1 MASFIKRYFPDSNDS
16 AECYH
21 PPASNEQIELLET
34 QLGFSLP
41 ADYKIFLLSTNG
53 FEGWIGPSYA
63 RFASTE
69 EVLSTT
75 LDFSRQFFPWAIFL
89 GSDGGGVMYILD
101 TRFIPMRFGV
111 LEFIADENDFKPLG
125 NSFEQ
130 FIKRLYDD
138 TIFTRP
144 ENDGG

>member
-1 MASFIKRYFPDSNDS
+1 MASFIERYFPDRNDF
-16 AECYH
+16 ANCYH
-21 PPASNEQIELLET
+21 PPASNEQIELLES

-41 ADYKIFLLSTNG
+41 SDYKDFLFSTNG

-63 RFASTE
+63 IFASTE

-75 LDFSRQFFPWAIFL
+75 QDFSRQFFPWAIFL
-89 GSDGGGVMYILD
+89 GSDGGGEMYVLD
-101 TRFIPMRFGV
+101 TRFIPMRFGM
-111 LEFIADENDFKPLG
+111 LGFIADDNDFKPLG
-125 NSFEQ
+125 NCFDQ